1 MIDVQ
6 QFRADFP
13 EFASTSLYPSSG
25 VQFWL
30 NFAYKMI
37 DSARFKDVTDMAA
50 ELFAAHHI
58 SLEARALLESK
69 GGGIPGVAGVI
80 SAKSVDKVSINYDTG
95 AGTEPNAGHWNITI
109 YGLRFIRMV
118 NMFGAGPVQ
127 LGGGCAP
134 PYTGNAYPG
143 PVIDSSFSF

>member
-6 QFRADFP
+6 QFRSDFP

-30 NFAYKMI
+30 NFAYKMV
-37 DSARFKDVTDMAA
+37 DSARFSDVTDMAV

-69 GGGIPGVAGVI
+69 GGGIPSVSGVI

-95 AGTEPNAGHWNITI
+95 AGTEPNAGHWNTTI
-109 YGLRFIRMV
+109 YGLRFIRMA
-118 NMFGAGPVQ
+118 NMFGAGPIQ
-127 LGGGCAP
+127 LGGGSAP
-134 PYTGNAYPG
+134 LYSGNAYQG
-143 PVIDSSFSF
+143 PVIDSTLSF